1 MTAIEQSVEIARS
14 PEDVF
19 AYLDKLDRHGEWQ
32 EGLVVEQVQGDGGV
46 GTRVRERRTMGGR
59 EQFDEWEVTAHDPPR
74 SYAFRGLTGPLRPIG
89 GGRLESIDGGSAT
102 RYTMTLDFEPH
113 GIGYLLRPLARAQAR
128 KATASAQSKLKDVLE
143 SHRDT

>member
-46 GTRVRERRTMGGR
+46 GTRVRERRTMSGR
-59 EQFDEWEVTAHDPPR
+59 EQTSEWEVTAHDPPR
-74 SYAFRGLTGPLRPIG
+74 GYAFRGLTGPLRPIG
-89 GGRLESIDGGSAT
+89 GGSGT

-113 GIGYLLRPLARAQAR
+113 GVGFLLRPLARGQAR
-128 KATASAQSKLKDVLE
+128 KATASAQSKLKEVLE
-143 SHRDT
+143 SRRDT

>member
-1 MTAIEQSVEIARS
+1 MGSIIESVEIARS
-14 PEDVF
+14 PDDVF

-32 EGLVVEQVQGDGGV
+32 DGLVVEEVQGDGGV

-59 EQFDEWEVTAHDPPR
+59 EQTGEWEVTAHDPPR

-89 GGRLESIDGGSAT
+89 GGRLESIGGGSGT

-113 GIGYLLRPLARAQAR
+113 GVGFLLRPLARGQAR
-128 KATASAQSKLKDVLE
+128 KATASAQSKLKEILE